1 MKKLPF
7 IFIAILL
14 TYNLT
19 ACEKVKTTQYYR
31 ENPDDR
37 AKVLQKCRDESD
49 KGNKLE
55 GKLAENCQNAHRAD
69 VQNIAGAIRNA
80 NR

>member
-7 IFIAILL
+7 VFLAILSI
-14 TYNLT
+14 NSLT

-37 AKVLQKCRDESD
+37 AKVLQKCRDESE

-55 GKLAENCQNAHRAD
+55 DKLAENCKNAHRAD
-69 VQNIAGAIRNA
+69 MQNIAGAIRNA